1 MYCVCSEYN
10 GLVRNEYLTVE
21 ININSMHISKCE
33 NHKIEKHVV
42 FLISKIGTTALISA
56 KWIPNDKSSLGNL
69 NSIKQKRNV
78 QNCERQEKFT

>member
-1 MYCVCSEYN
+1 MFQPAKSNEIFLKVGTPNLYERNINNSKSMYCVCSEYN

-56 KWIPNDKSSLGNL
+56 K
-69 NSIKQKRNV
+69 
-78 QNCERQEKFT
+78 